1 MKKVWIQSATLIDSQ
16 LKSYPNTDVL
26 VVDGKIAAIGK
37 DLSVPAD
44 AEIIEAAGAILA
56 PGFCDLNVNAGEP
69 GFETKEDALSKD
81 SSTKTV
87 EESTVVCQPKIDEFL
102 TGYYVVMG
110 VEYTYDI
117 TGSKKQILHL
127 SRKEWPARINNI

>member
-69 GFETKEDALSKD
+69 GFETKEDLHSLARAAFAGGITALALQPNTNPPLHSKA
-81 SSTKTV
+81 
-87 EESTVVCQPKIDEFL
+87 
-102 TGYYVVMG
+102 
-110 VEYTYDI
+110 
-117 TGSKKQILHL
+117 QI
-127 SRKEWPARINNI
+127 S